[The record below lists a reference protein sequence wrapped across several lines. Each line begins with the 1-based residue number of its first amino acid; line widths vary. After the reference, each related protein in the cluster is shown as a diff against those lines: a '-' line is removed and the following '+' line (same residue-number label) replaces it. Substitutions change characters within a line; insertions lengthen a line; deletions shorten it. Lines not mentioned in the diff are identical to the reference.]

1 MISVE
6 YANAYSEV
14 LEILKYISKEDY
26 EKIPNSKIELFETNY
41 NKDYIFKYN
50 PNKTLDEQN
59 VSKTAKAI
67 IAILFRDYWA
77 TEIQKEKIISKQNYD
92 RMKLEEERK
101 ARYNS
106 NNLFKNNEKR
116 IIMDNTEKEEEL
128 ALIETSDIK
137 WYKKVWRFLTKFLE
151 NNIDYEI
158 LFDFS

>member
-92 RMKLEEERK
+92 RMKFEEERK
-101 ARYNS
+101 VRYNS
-106 NNLFKNNEKR
+106 NNLFKNEKR

-137 WYKKVWRFLTKFLE
+137 WYKKVWRFLTKF
-151 NNIDYEI
+151 
-158 LFDFS
+158 FRK

>member
-1 MISVE
+1 M
-6 YANAYSEV
+6 
-14 LEILKYISKEDY
+14 
-26 EKIPNSKIELFETNY
+26 F
-41 NKDYIFKYN
+41 
-50 PNKTLDEQN
+50 KTLDEQN

-137 WYKKVWRFLTKFLE
+137 WYKKVWRFLTKF
-151 NNIDYEI
+151 
-158 LFDFS
+158 FRK

>member
-1 MISVE
+1 MVDIK

-26 EKIPNSKIELFETNY
+26 EKIPNSKIELFETNH

-50 PNKTLDEQN
+50 PNKTLNEQN

-77 TEIQKEKIISKQNYD
+77 TEIQKEKIINKQNYD
-92 RMKLEEERK
+92 RMKLEAEKR

-106 NNLFKNNEKR
+106 DNPFKNNEKK
-116 IIMDNTEKEEEL
+116 IIMNNTEEEEEL
-128 ALIETSDIK
+128 ALIETNNIK
-137 WYKKVWRFLTKFLE
+137 WYEKVWRILTKF
-151 NNIDYEI
+151 
-158 LFDFS
+158 FSR

>member
-6 YANAYSEV
+6 YANACSEV

-137 WYKKVWRFLTKFLE
+137 WYKKVWRFLTKF
-151 NNIDYEI
+151 
-158 LFDFS
+158 FRK

>member
-1 MISVE
+1 MVDIK

-26 EKIPNSKIELFETNY
+26 EKIPKSKIELFETNH

-50 PNKTLDEQN
+50 PNKTLNEQN

-77 TEIQKEKIISKQNYD
+77 TEIQKEKIINKQNYD
-92 RMKLEEERK
+92 RMKLEEEKR

-106 NNLFKNNEKR
+106 DNPFKNNEKK
-116 IIMDNTEKEEEL
+116 IIMNNTEEEEEL
-128 ALIETSDIK
+128 ALIETKNIK
-137 WYKKVWRFLTKFLE
+137 WYEKVWRFLTKF
-151 NNIDYEI
+151 
-158 LFDFS
+158 FSFLHTN